1 MLCSELRNMCIF
13 HQLEVVCR
21 GSETQLQVGEHLN
34 YLIERLK
41 DGDLSLSEVAD
52 TPINNLAKD
61 IDVNNHLKF
70 LYIAPKFTH
79 TKYIR
84 HFIFKAY
91 TLAFAD
97 YPRQQRVNVL
107 ITVRNEVK
115 LRGCYAPIDYT
126 PPRRPHSDMR

>member
-1 MLCSELRNMCIF
+1 MCIF

-52 TPINNLAKD
+52 TPINILAKN

-70 LYIAPKFTH
+70 
-79 TKYIR
+79 
-84 HFIFKAY
+84 
-91 TLAFAD
+91 
-97 YPRQQRVNVL
+97 
-107 ITVRNEVK
+107 
-115 LRGCYAPIDYT
+115 
-126 PPRRPHSDMR
+126 S